1 MTLSRTALTALLLGT
16 IPGSCI
22 GAPAGRVSA
31 TQAPPVAASVA
42 QPVVMPTVIGLFRL
56 DRPAQQGGYA
66 LGWVPK
72 GTVRLVIEGADVR
85 FASDGRFGIGFGR
98 DHQATA
104 TITAFLADG
113 RTVTDKI
120 NVAPRQWRIE
130 NLKTLPRYAQPSAEF
145 QARRPGELAQINA
158 ARRMVVISD
167 GWRQKFIWPAIGR
180 ISGVFGSQ
188 RIYAGEPGA
197 PHNGVDVAGGAG
209 APVYA
214 PANGVVT
221 LAAAGPFTL
230 EGNLLMI
237 DHGGGLNSAFL
248 HLSRIDVKPGDI
260 VRQGQ
265 PIGAIGMTGRATGP
279 HLHWGMKW
287 NDERIDPATLAG
299 AMSAASQKEYGQK

>member
-1 MTLSRTALTALLLGT
+1 MTLQRTALVALLLGT

-22 GAPAGRVSA
+22 GAPAANVRASQSA
-31 TQAPPVAASVA
+31 PPLPSARPAEPAPPVALGV
-42 QPVVMPTVIGLFRL
+42 FRL
-56 DRPAQQGGYA
+56 NQPAQQGSYA

-85 FASDGRFGIGFGR
+85 FATDGRFGIGFGR
-98 DHQATA
+98 DHQPTA

-113 RTVTDKI
+113 RAVTDKI

-130 NLKTLPRYAQPSAEF
+130 NLKTLRRFSQPSAEF

-158 ARRMVVISD
+158 ARRMVVDAD
-167 GWRQKFIWPAIGR
+167 GWRQRFIWPAKGR

-197 PHNGVDVAGGAG
+197 PHNGVDVAGGTG

-221 LAAAGPFTL
+221 LAAASPFTL

-237 DHGGGLNSAFL
+237 DHGGGTQQ
-248 HLSRIDVKPGDI
+248 RIPASVAHRCEKGGCCPAG
-260 VRQGQ
+260 
-265 PIGAIGMTGRATGP
+265 PIARCYWRDRAG
-279 HLHWGMKW
+279 
-287 NDERIDPATLAG
+287 NR
-299 AMSAASQKEYGQK
+299 AASALGHEME

>member
-1 MTLSRTALTALLLGT
+1 MTLPRTALIALVLGT

-22 GAPAGRVSA
+22 GAPSGRVEA
-31 TQAPPVAASVA
+31 TESPPTLTPPRPAP
-42 QPVVMPTVIGLFRL
+42 QPAPTALGVFRL

-72 GTVRLVIEGADVR
+72 GTVRLVVEGAEAR

-104 TITAFLADG
+104 TITAFLSDG
-113 RTVTDKI
+113 RAITDKI
-120 NVAPRQWRIE
+120 NVAPRAWRIE
-130 NLKTLPRYAQPSAEF
+130 NLKTLPRFAQPSAEF

-158 ARRMVVISD
+158 ARRVMVNSD
-167 GWRQKFIWPAIGR
+167 GWRQAFIWPARGR

-221 LAAAGPFTL
+221 LAAESPFTL

-248 HLSRIDVKPGDI
+248 HLSRIDVKPGDVI
-260 VRQGQ
+260 RQGQ
-265 PIGAIGMTGRATGP
+265 LIGAIGATGRATGP

-287 NDERIDPATLAG
+287 NEERIDPQTLAG
-299 AMSAASQKEYGQK
+299 PMPSTPAP

>member
-1 MTLSRTALTALLLGT
+1 MTLLRTALVALLLGT

-22 GAPAGRVSA
+22 GAPAANVRASQSA
-31 TQAPPVAASVA
+31 PPLPSARPAEPAPPVALGV
-42 QPVVMPTVIGLFRL
+42 FRL
-56 DRPAQQGGYA
+56 KQPAQQGSYA

-85 FASDGRFGIGFGR
+85 FATDGRFGIGFGR
-98 DHQATA
+98 DHQPTA

-113 RTVTDKI
+113 RAVTDKI

-130 NLKTLPRYAQPSAEF
+130 NLKTLRRFSQPSAEF

-158 ARRMVVISD
+158 ARRMVVDAD
-167 GWRQKFIWPAIGR
+167 GWRQRFIWPAKGR

-197 PHNGVDVAGGAG
+197 PHNGVDVAGGTG

-221 LAAAGPFTL
+221 LAAASPFTL

-248 HLSRIDVKPGDI
+248 HLSRIDVKKGDV

-265 PIGAIGMTGRATGP
+265 LLGAIGATGRATGP

-287 NDERIDPATLAG
+287 NEERIDPQTLAG
-299 AMSAASQKEYGQK
+299 AMSAP

>member
-1 MTLSRTALTALLLGT
+1 LKVLSCAIAV
-16 IPGSCI
+16 
-22 GAPAGRVSA
+22 PASKVAATPSA
-31 TQAPPVAASVA
+31 TPLPSVRPAPPAA
-42 QPVVMPTVIGLFRL
+42 PVELGVFRL
-56 DRPAQQGGYA
+56 NRPAQQGGYA
-66 LGWVPK
+66 LGWAPK

-85 FASDGRFGIGFGR
+85 FAADGRFGIGFGR
-98 DHQATA
+98 DHQPTA

-113 RTVTDKI
+113 RAVTDKI
-120 NVAPRQWRIE
+120 SVAPRQWRIE
-130 NLKTLPRYAQPSAEF
+130 NLKTLRRFSQPSAEF

-158 ARRMVVISD
+158 ARRMVVDAD
-167 GWRQKFIWPAIGR
+167 GWRQKFIWPAKGR

-197 PHNGVDVAGGAG
+197 PHNGVDVAGGTG

-214 PANGVVT
+214 PANGIVT
-221 LAAAGPFTL
+221 LAAASPFTL

-248 HLSRIDVKPGDI
+248 HLSRIDVKKGDV

-265 PIGAIGMTGRATGP
+265 LLGTIGATGRATGP

-287 NDERIDPATLAG
+287 NEERIDPQTLAG
-299 AMSAASQKEYGQK
+299 PMSAP

>member
-1 MTLSRTALTALLLGT
+1 LK
-16 IPGSCI
+16 
-22 GAPAGRVSA
+22 
-31 TQAPPVAASVA
+31 Q
-42 QPVVMPTVIGLFRL
+42 
-56 DRPAQQGGYA
+56 PAQQGSYA

-85 FASDGRFGIGFGR
+85 FATDGRFGIGFGR
-98 DHQATA
+98 DHQPTA
-104 TITAFLADG
+104 AITAFLADG
-113 RTVTDKI
+113 RAVTDKI

-130 NLKTLPRYAQPSAEF
+130 NLKTLRRFSQPSAEF

-158 ARRMVVISD
+158 ARRMVVDAD
-167 GWRQKFIWPAIGR
+167 GWRQRFIWPAKGR

-197 PHNGVDVAGGAG
+197 PHNGVDVAGGTG

-221 LAAAGPFTL
+221 LAAASPFTL

-248 HLSRIDVKPGDI
+248 HLSRIDVKKGDV

-265 PIGAIGMTGRATGP
+265 LLGAIGATGRATGP

-287 NDERIDPATLAG
+287 NEERIDPQTLAG
-299 AMSAASQKEYGQK
+299 AMSAP